1 MNPELILSF
10 VLMQGL
16 APAGT
21 SVPVEAV
28 LTSADA
34 MPAWARFTFQ
44 VFVIQKLQEEVNAC
58 KAELDKCREH
68 HEESHEKSR
77 QLKEEIRTLF
87 KDPEFAYALQRSDL
101 PRLKEIVNESSTN

>member
-10 VLMQGL
+10 VLMKGL
-16 APAGT
+16 SPPGT

-44 VFVIQKLQEEVNAC
+44 VFVIQKIQEELDRC
-58 KAELDKCREH
+58 KVELDECRKHH
-68 HEESHEKSR
+68 HESHVEFGELKKEMRTFLNNPIVKSE
-77 QLKEEIRTLF
+77 L
-87 KDPEFAYALQRSDL
+87 LQRTDL
-101 PRLKEIVNESSTN
+101 PKLIELHLS